1 MAGLASE
8 AIASFASPP
17 VPDAMNPSTRI
28 DAAFARLKAEGRKG
42 FVAYVTAGDPNL
54 DATVDLALALEQAGV
69 DILELGVPFSDPL
82 ADGIVNQLA
91 AARAL
96 AAGTTLSKLL
106 ETVRQIRRTSE
117 LPIVLFTYLNPVY
130 MFGFE
135 RFLGDAAKAG
145 VDGALF
151 LDLPPDEAACHEEL
165 RATSAALKMIRL
177 VAPTTPIERV
187 REIAATGG
195 GFLYVISREGVTG
208 EQTELATGLAEQAA
222 SIRAVTK
229 LPLAIGFGISTP
241 EQARAAAQHA
251 DAVVVGSA
259 IVKRVGEFGAAPDL
273 ASRVAE
279 FVRPLVQAVKSV

>member
-17 VPDAMNPSTRI
+17 VPDAMDPSNRI